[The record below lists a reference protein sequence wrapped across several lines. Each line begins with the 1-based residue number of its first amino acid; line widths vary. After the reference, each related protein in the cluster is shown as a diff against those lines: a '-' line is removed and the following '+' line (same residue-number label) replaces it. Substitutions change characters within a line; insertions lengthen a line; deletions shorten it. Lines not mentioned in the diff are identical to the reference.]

1 VQLNQSMTLDADE
14 GTWQSLRLACR
25 EPFDSAGLLG
35 FLAARAIPGVERVT
49 AASYTRTVRA
59 PGGTA
64 VIELIPR
71 PGQGHVLLRAQLSRP
86 AAICQLVAGC
96 RRLLDADA
104 DPAAIDAALA
114 ADELIA
120 PLVQARPGL
129 RVPGTYDGFELAV
142 RAVLGQ
148 QVSVPAART
157 FAGRLAARYG
167 STPPPGGPAG
177 LTALFPSPAEL
188 ADADLS
194 GVGLTTSRQRTLRRL
209 ATAAATGRLSLDS
222 GADPAETSARLAEV
236 PGIGPWTIGYIMLR
250 AGPGPDSFPPGDLG
264 LRRAMTRLGAAP
276 GHETRWRPWRGYA
289 AIHLWTW
296 ETDHA

>member
-1 VQLNQSMTLDADE
+1 MTLDADE
-14 GTWQSLRLACR
+14 STWQSLRLACR

-59 PGGTA
+59 PGGAA

-71 PGQGHVLLRAQLSRP
+71 PGQGHVLLRAQLSQP
-86 AAICQLVAGC
+86 GAISQLVAGC

-114 ADELIA
+114 TDELIA

-167 STPPPGGPAG
+167 SPPRPAARPG
-177 LTALFPSPAEL
+177 
-188 ADADLS
+188 
-194 GVGLTTSRQRTLRRL
+194 
-209 ATAAATGRLSLDS
+209 
-222 GADPAETSARLAEV
+222 
-236 PGIGPWTIGYIMLR
+236 
-250 AGPGPDSFPPGDLG
+250 
-264 LRRAMTRLGAAP
+264 
-276 GHETRWRPWRGYA
+276 
-289 AIHLWTW
+289 
-296 ETDHA
+296 